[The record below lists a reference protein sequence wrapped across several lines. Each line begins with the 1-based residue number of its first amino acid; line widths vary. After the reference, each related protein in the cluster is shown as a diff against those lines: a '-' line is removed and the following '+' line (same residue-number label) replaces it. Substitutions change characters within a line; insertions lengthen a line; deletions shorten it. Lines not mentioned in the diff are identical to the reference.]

1 MMIYASSFQK
11 KDRKSQWGINNKS
24 SQKFIKMA
32 IFSKSI
38 SDLLATC
45 LQLVLLLA

>member
-24 SQKFIKMA
+24 SQKFIKVA
-32 IFSKSI
+32 TFSI
-38 SDLLATC
+38 SIFDLYSRPVCVVGLI
-45 LQLVLLLA
+45 V